1 MTGSRPRARERTR
14 GFTLLELA
22 LVLALAGL
30 LLTLVLPRLGLIGSA
45 ALDSSTRQLATRLR
59 YLREEAARRST
70 WVRVVF
76 DPRERTYQAEV
87 LVQTTAGP
95 QFVADPSPLYR
106 RVRLPDSIG
115 LDVTGPGRVATGDG
129 RPAAILHPDGF
140 ADPVVIHLDDGAGRE
155 QSIVVEPIAT
165 RPAVY
170 DRRVEFD
177 GMPAP

>member
-1 MTGSRPRARERTR
+1 VIDEPTRPRDARS

-30 LLTLVLPRLGLIGSA
+30 LLTFVAPRLSWIGTA
-45 ALDSSTRQLATRLR
+45 ALDASTRQLATRLR
-59 YLREEAARRST
+59 FLREEAARRGT

-76 DPRERTYQAEV
+76 DPTERSYQAEV
-87 LVQTTAGP
+87 LVQTTSGP

-115 LDVTGPGRVATGDG
+115 LDVSGPGRIATGDG

-140 ADPVVIHLDDGAGRE
+140 ADPVVIHLDDGKGRE
-155 QSIVVEPIAT
+155 QSIVIQPIAP
-165 RPAVY
+165 RPAVF
-170 DRRVEFD
+170 DRRVD
-177 GMPAP
+177 VGGLPLP